1 MRKIV
6 HNLRQKPEEE
16 RRHIL
21 HLAIFVVGIIMILIW
36 VFSLTK
42 TLATPETKIK
52 MKKDLEPFSILKDD
66 LIGSTNNNLKQTQE

>member
-1 MRKIV
+1 MKKIV

-36 VFSLTK
+36 IFSLTK

-66 LIGSTNNNLKQTQE
+66 LIGSTKNNLKQTQE